1 MKDMGGRDGK
11 AVSRTVDARRH
22 TVLRR
27 FFDLLPAVVRSPLA
41 LLLRTVDASFRTP
54 PPWRRLLV
62 HLHNV
67 GNRSTAF
74 IAITLGFLGLILV
87 FQACVQTLK
96 VLPDLSAIGRNF
108 IAAMVRTFGP
118 TITGMMIATR
128 VGAGIAAEIGSM
140 TVTDQVE
147 AMKVANSDPVAYIG
161 VPRFLACVVMVPILW
176 VFGTLVGVLAGYLMG
191 HYRFGIG
198 TLTFLDLSNTHVADV
213 LIGLLKAESYGIA
226 IPILAADAGFKARG
240 GSEGVGWATTSAVVN
255 ASFAVIVLDFVI
267 STTAFLL
274 GY

>member
-1 MKDMGGRDGK
+1 MGTGP
-11 AVSRTVDARRH
+11 ASTVRTADARRH
-22 TVLRR
+22 RVLRR
-27 FFDLLPAVVRSPLA
+27 VFDLLPAVVRSPLA
-41 LLLRTVDASFRTP
+41 LLLRTTDACVRNP
-54 PPWRRLLV
+54 PPADRVLA

-87 FQACVQTLK
+87 FQACIQTLK

-108 IAAMVRTFGP
+108 IEAMVRTFGP

-147 AMKVANSDPVAYIG
+147 AMKVANSDPVSYIV
-161 VPRFLACVVMVPILW
+161 VPRFLACVLMTPVLW
-176 VFGTLVGVLAGYLMG
+176 VFGTLVGTLAGYLMG

-198 TLTFLDLSNTHVADV
+198 TLTFLDITNTRPADV
-213 LIGLLKAESYGIA
+213 LIGLMKALSYGIV
-226 IPILAADAGFKARG
+226 IPILSADAGFKARG

-255 ASFAVIVLDFVI
+255 SSFAVIVLDFVL